1 MPIQDHLFQK
11 TKKGVRPDSFHSVS
25 IMLHKTR
32 QEQYQRGTGQH
43 PSWIWTQNSS
53 TRHQQAESSNLWK
66 GQYITSKEGSSRGVR
81 LAQYWKVNPCNLPS
95 RQSKEGTPH
104 EHINQFKKK
113 ERTWKSSVSVHE
125 GSRIEGNF
133 YILIRDTYKNPT
145 VHLTLSGLRLNAP
158 PRPRTKQ
165 SCPLSSPHFNTVLE
179 SQPVQNT
186 RRGHQRHTTRQRAK
200 LTKFIDNRISM

>member
-1 MPIQDHLFQK
+1 MPVQDHLFQK
-11 TKKGVRPDSFHSVS
+11 TKKGMRPDSFHSVS

-32 QEQYQRGTGQH
+32 QEQYQRATGQH

-66 GQYITSKEGSSRGVR
+66 GQYVTSKEGSSRGVR
-81 LAQYWKVNPCNLPS
+81 LAHYWNVNPCHPPS
-95 RQSKEGTPH
+95 RQSKEGAPR
-104 EHINQFKKK
+104 EHANQFKKK
-113 ERTWKSSVSVHE
+113 ERTRKNSVPVRE
-125 GSRIEGNF
+125 ESRIEGNF
-133 YILIRDTYKNPT
+133 YSLIKDTYQRPT

-165 SCPLSSPHFNTVLE
+165 RCPLSSPHFNTVLK
-179 SQPVQNT
+179 SQPAQNT
-186 RRGHQRHTTRQRAK
+186 RRGDQGHTARRRAK